1 MMLMMMVVVLVL
13 GEDGGGGGVFILI
26 TKCTFSKHQIK
37 VDEFGTQSVGRLCSD
52 PLRLTS
58 LARMKTF
65 LVAAPM
71 PN

>member
-13 GEDGGGGGVFILI
+13 GEDGGEGVFILI
-26 TKCTFSKHQIK
+26 TKCTFSKHQIM
-37 VDEFGTQSVGRLCSD
+37 VDAFGTQTVGRLCSD